1 MSLKGCFVNLA
12 ANSCV
17 SARCHPAFLHPPRS
31 TAPPCPPQGTSKLLT
46 ANSGDARIVL
56 VRGNSA
62 IQLSED
68 HVPDNE
74 AERTRIETYNPN
86 PRLPLVRYVGGTWR
100 VGGLLALSRA
110 FGDAYLKGSDQ
121 FEGVSF
127 YASDSY
133 QSGFGEGVLA
143 PLASI
148 GGCLGGGRRVA
159 PVGGL
164 LLLAGCCWSALAG
177 VGMAAGGAGQRGWSS
192 LSQLFHLLPHHLNPH
207 PLPAGLQV

>member
-1 MSLKGCFVNLA
+1 
-12 ANSCV
+12 
-17 SARCHPAFLHPPRS
+17 
-31 TAPPCPPQGTSKLLT
+31 
-46 ANSGDARIVL
+46 VL
-56 VRGNSA
+56 VRGNTA
-62 IQLSED
+62 VQLSED

-133 QSGFGEGVLA
+133 QSGFGGCRHRELMGVRGGL
-143 PLASI
+143 PLAALAAC
-148 GGCLGGGRRVA
+148 CLLLA
-159 PVGGL
+159 ACCLLLAACCLLLAACCL
-164 LLLAGCCWSALAG
+164 LLLECSGRRRHGSWT
-177 VGMAAGGAGQRGWSS
+177 VQRG
-192 LSQLFHLLPHHLNPH
+192 
-207 PLPAGLQV
+207 A

>member
-1 MSLKGCFVNLA
+1 M
-12 ANSCV
+12 
-17 SARCHPAFLHPPRS
+17 
-31 TAPPCPPQGTSKLLT
+31 
-46 ANSGDARIVL
+46 L
-56 VRGNSA
+56 VRGNTA
-62 IQLSED
+62 VQLSED

-133 QSGFGEGVLA
+133 QSGFGGCRHRELMGVRGGP
-143 PLASI
+143 PLAALAA
-148 GGCLGGGRRVA
+148 CC
-159 PVGGL
+159 
-164 LLLAGCCWSALAG
+164 LLLAACCLLLAACCLLLAACCCWNALAG
-177 VGMAAGGAGQRGWSS
+177 GGMAAGRSS
-192 LSQLFHLLPHHLNPH
+192 EGPSAAQPPPDTQHTIASLLACRRDCRAAHH
-207 PLPAGLQV
+207 AD